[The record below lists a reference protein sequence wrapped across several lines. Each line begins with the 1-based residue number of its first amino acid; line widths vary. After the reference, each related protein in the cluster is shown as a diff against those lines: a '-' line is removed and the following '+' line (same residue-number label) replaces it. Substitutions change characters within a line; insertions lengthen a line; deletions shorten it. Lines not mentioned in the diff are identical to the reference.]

1 MTDELTPEE
10 AKVERERVQKNY
22 DEGKLTPH
30 QFTVLMQQLP
40 AAPAPEPEPEPV
52 VEKPAPAKKKK
63 ASKKAKK

>member
-40 AAPAPEPEPEPV
+40 AAPDPEPEPV
-52 VEKPAPAKKKK
+52 VEKPAPVKKK